1 MVMTVNSRHPK
12 IVIIHDDLSEDD
24 PLLVELRDTYG
35 SDNVTLK
42 KESQG
47 GLDYV
52 LANLSEKAIVIL
64 DLTFKANEPSGVDVF
79 DKIRERTSLIYII
92 VLTAKDVHQVAAE
105 DLVKFINNDALA
117 FIPVTDSYQKVLEAV
132 ARAAHELDTSVPSVL
147 EQWIS
152 RQSDDVKNAPYVTTE
167 TGKRFTLGNL
177 LDEIRKQTAFGKKM
191 EKNILLLAVDLL
203 TRQKE
208 RIDD

>member
-1 MVMTVNSRHPK
+1 MVMRVNIRQPK
-12 IVIIHDDLSEDD
+12 IVIIHDDLAEDD
-24 PLLVELRDTYG
+24 PLLVELRDIHG
-35 SDNVTLK
+35 PENVTLK
-42 KESQG
+42 KESQE

-64 DLTFKANEPSGVDVF
+64 DLNFKANEPSGVDVF

-92 VLTAKDVHQVAAE
+92 VLTAKDLHQVAAE

-132 ARAAHELDTSVPSVL
+132 AKAAHELDTSVASVL

-167 TGKRFTLGNL
+167 TGKRYTLANL

-191 EKNILLLAVDLL
+191 EKNILLLAIDLL